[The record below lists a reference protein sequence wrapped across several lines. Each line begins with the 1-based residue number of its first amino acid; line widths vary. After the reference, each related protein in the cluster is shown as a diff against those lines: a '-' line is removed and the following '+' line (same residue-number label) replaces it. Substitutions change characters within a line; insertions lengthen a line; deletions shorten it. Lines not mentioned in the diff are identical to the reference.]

1 MSDKKFSVLV
11 MRDDSSVRRMRFHPF
26 IFKTGIYF
34 LILLVFC
41 AVVSLYAGIH
51 FWKQNRF
58 LSSEMKQM
66 QRTLTAQ
73 QMELKRL
80 RNIELLLE
88 EDNNEDMTSIVVASG
103 EKQANQTEEPPINLK
118 KILGSIDKR
127 ILIANNVQVRLARES
142 MNITFDINKLNQDDK
157 EIIKGDVKL
166 HLVSING
173 DLHRLDSEKE
183 MFFELRRMKQYRVRV
198 AIPDS
203 YSKDDIFGIRITINH
218 PQHEPVF
225 SETFPLSDVLL

>member
-1 MSDKKFSVLV
+1 MSDKKFSVLI

-26 IFKTGIYF
+26 VFKTGIYF
-34 LILLVFC
+34 LVLLVFC
-41 AVVSLYAGIH
+41 AGVSLYAGVH
-51 FWKQNRF
+51 FWKKNQV
-58 LSSEMKQM
+58 LSSEVRQL
-66 QRTLTAQ
+66 QRTIAGH

-88 EDNNEDMTSIVVASG
+88 EGVNEEMTSIVVASG
-103 EKQANQTEEPPINLK
+103 EQQANQTEEPPINLK
-118 KILGSIDKR
+118 KILGSIDKH
-127 ILIANNVQVRLARES
+127 ILIANNVQVRLSRNNMDIS
-142 MNITFDINKLNQDDK
+142 FDINKLNQDDR

-166 HLVSING
+166 HLVSVNG
-173 DLHRLDSEKE
+173 DLHRLDAEKE

-198 AIPDS
+198 AIPES
-203 YSKDDIFGIRITINH
+203 YSREDIFGLRITINH